1 MSHQSEIKE
10 VLSPQEEAFDR
21 WRRKIGL
28 GLGPILALV
37 IYFIPLPLTPS
48 AHLMATLMTGTM
60 IYFMTEPI
68 PLPIT
73 ALLAPML
80 AIALGIG
87 KSDEVLASFGNP
99 VLFLLLGG
107 FLIARAMEIHQISRR
122 FSLFILSQPW
132 VGHHPYRVLAALG
145 GITALISMWISNTAA
160 TAMMFP
166 IALGL
171 LDSMRMKGSNAYATG
186 MMLMIAFSASVGGI
200 GTPIGTAPNLIGIG
214 MIEKYIARRISFIE
228 WVALCVPIML
238 VMCAALYLILI
249 SLHRTKETT
258 DEKTTSIPETMG
270 AWGIGE
276 KNTLAVFLF
285 AVFLWILP
293 GLLGLIFGGQSPVVK
308 TYHQRLPEGGVAI
321 LAASLLFFLPI
332 DRAKGEYTLRWE
344 EAVKIDWGTLLL
356 FGGGLALGDLM
367 FKTGLSRA
375 IGQGALT
382 FLHAP
387 SLWGITAL
395 SILLAIVI
403 SELGSNTASAN
414 MVIPVVIAIAETA
427 GVNPIPPALGA
438 TLGASFG
445 FMLPIST
452 PPNAIVY
459 GSRLVPIQKMIRTGF
474 LFDLIGF
481 TIIWVGLRLLCP
493 LVGLS

>member
-1 MSHQSEIKE
+1 MAHQDEIKE
-10 VLSPQEEAFDR
+10 VFSPQEEVFDR

-28 GLGPILALV
+28 ILGPILALV
-37 IYFIPLPLTPS
+37 VYYIPFPLPPS
-48 AHLMATLMTGTM
+48 AHLMATLMAGTM
-60 IYFMTEPI
+60 IYFITEPI

-80 AIALGIG
+80 AIAFGIG
-87 KSDEVLASFGNP
+87 RADEVLSSFGNP
-99 VLFLLLGG
+99 VVFLLLGG
-107 FLIARAMEIHQISRR
+107 FLIARAMEYHHISRR

-132 VGHHPYRVLAALG
+132 VGHHPYRVMVALG
-145 GITALISMWISNTAA
+145 GVTAFISMWISNTAA

-166 IALGL
+166 IAIGL
-171 LDSMRMKGSNAYATG
+171 LHSMGLKNSNAYATG
-186 MMLMIAFSASVGGI
+186 MMLMIAFSASIGGI

-214 MIEKYIARRISFIE
+214 MIEKYIARRISFVE
-228 WVALCVPIML
+228 WVLLCVPIML
-238 VMCAALYLILI
+238 VMCVALYLLLI
-249 SLHRTKETT
+249 SLHRS
-258 DEKTTSIPETMG
+258 KTNVPKKAIVISETMG
-270 AWGIGE
+270 EWRTGE
-276 KNTLAVFLF
+276 KNTLVVFLV
-285 AVFLWILP
+285 AVFLWVLP
-293 GLLGLIFGGQSPVVK
+293 GILGLIFGGQSETVK
-308 TYHQRLPEGGVAI
+308 TYYQRLPEGGVAI

-332 DRAKGEYTLRWE
+332 DRAKGEYTLHWE

-367 FKTGLSRA
+367 FKTGLSKA
-375 IGQGALT
+375 MGQGALT

-403 SELGSNTASAN
+403 SEIGSNTASAN
-414 MVIPVVIAIAETA
+414 MVIPVVIAIAQTA

-459 GSRLVPIQKMIRTGF
+459 GSRLIPIQKMIRTGF
-474 LFDLIGF
+474 IFDLIGWI
-481 TIIWVGLRLLCP
+481 IIWVGLRLLCP